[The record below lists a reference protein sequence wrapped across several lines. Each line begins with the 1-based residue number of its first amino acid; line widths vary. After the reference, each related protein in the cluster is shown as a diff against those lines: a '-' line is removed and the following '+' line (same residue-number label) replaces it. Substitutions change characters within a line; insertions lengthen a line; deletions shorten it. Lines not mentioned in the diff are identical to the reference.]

1 MRIVNIDAVIAKL
14 YQMSKQAENKIKKQE
29 DFIGAYNN
37 ILLKTQI
44 DEIIND
50 ILDFPSP
57 WISIIEDSDYPSTQE
72 EVLVSC
78 LDDSGDTPFSYTS
91 TGWVTPNHEYWIV
104 DNEINRDVVAWMP
117 LPEPYGEY

>member
-1 MRIVNIDAVIAKL
+1 MKIVNINEVIIKL
-14 YQMSKQAENKIKKQE
+14 RQMSKQIENKNKKQK
-29 DFIGAYNN
+29 DFIETYNN

-44 DEIIND
+44 DEIIKN
-50 ILDFPSP
+50 IFDFPSP
-57 WISIIEDSDYPSTQE
+57 WILVSDEHYPPAEE

-104 DNEINRDVVAWMP
+104 NNEINRDVVAWMP
-117 LPEPYGEY
+117 LPDSYEE